1 MKFFTKNQTESIF
14 SLVMLVVPLVLF
26 TTMITSEVTNNSIVR
41 DRAINADTTDNS
53 WYFNLPR
60 RTNRPVIP

>member
-1 MKFFTKNQTESIF
+1 
-14 SLVMLVVPLVLF
+14 
-26 TTMITSEVTNNSIVR
+26 MITSEVTNNSIVR